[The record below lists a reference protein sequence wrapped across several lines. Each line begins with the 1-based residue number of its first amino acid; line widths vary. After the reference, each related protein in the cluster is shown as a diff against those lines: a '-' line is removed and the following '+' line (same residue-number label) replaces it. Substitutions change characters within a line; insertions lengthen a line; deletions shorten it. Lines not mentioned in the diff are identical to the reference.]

1 MKVFLLKN
9 VEKVGMAHEIVK
21 VSEGFATNY
30 LIPNKLAV
38 EVGEQNEKFFMQ
50 RAKTIDKRAEVMASK
65 TSMLAEQIKSIKLTI
80 RRKLHDDGKLYGSI
94 KESEIAD
101 LLAAEHKV
109 AVKKNQIDFGN
120 KSIKA
125 KGSYEIT
132 VKLSSDLQPKITLNV
147 VSE

>member
-38 EVGEQNEKFFMQ
+38 EVGEQNEKFFLQ
-50 RAKTIDKRAEVMASK
+50 RAKTIDKRAEVMATK

>member
-38 EVGEQNEKFFMQ
+38 EVGEQNEKFFLQ

-109 AVKKNQIDFGN
+109 AVKKNQIDFGS

-132 VKLSSDLQPKITLNV
+132 VKLSSELQPKITLNV